1 MKLPVFILRRLHW
14 INLPGAILIAL
25 LQRTPV
31 LRVMSTVG
39 EIIQAA
45 PAGNVLRGAVA
56 VSASLG
62 AMHSLAGATQFVQ
75 NPSGVINGT
84 VGQAITQV
92 SFTINGSPEPPT
104 YFILNTPLPAGLTT
118 IPAAVGGKINS
129 RTPIVTGTPTQAG
142 TFNVSVTGSDNG
154 LPTYDLTAT
163 ITFIIGGGN
172 IAPAITTQPTN
183 QTVTA
188 GGTATFTVAAT
199 GSPTPTYQW
208 RKDGGDIAGA
218 TGATLTLTNVAAS
231 AAGVYSVVAT
241 NSVNTATS
249 NNATLTVN
257 AAATAPTITTQPT
270 NQSVAVGGTATF
282 TVAASGSPAPTYQW
296 SKNGTAIT
304 GATGATLTLSNVQ
317 TSDAGNYQAA
327 ATNSV
332 STATSAVATLT
343 VSATSTAPV
352 IASKPPASVAL
363 VAGQSLVINV
373 GATGTGLTYQW
384 SRILAGTVSSGN
396 GTPIA
401 GATDATFSIRSLTV
415 ADAGNYIC
423 TVTNGAGTATA
434 STSVTVAATASA
446 NPGRLI
452 NLSVLTGLTTARE
465 SFSLGYVVSGGTG
478 ANKPLV
484 IRAVGPSLSLLGV
497 ANTLA
502 DPKLELFVGSTKTTE
517 NDDWGGSQATTD
529 AMAAVGAFAF
539 TGPTSK
545 DAALA
550 TNGARGDNSVQVSAG
565 ASAPNGIGAVIAE
578 VYDASTSFN
587 AATTP
592 RLINVSV
599 RKDVGELLTMGF
611 VISGDTG
618 KTVLV
623 RAIGP
628 TLSVFGVGG
637 AMADPKLELFDG
649 SGKSIA
655 TNDNWG
661 GGTTLATAFTETGAF
676 GLTATSKDA
685 SILAT
690 LPPGNYTAQ
699 VKVALGVTGTA
710 LVEVYEAP

>member
-84 VGQAITQV
+84 VGQSLSV

-104 YFILNTPLPAGLTT
+104 FFTLDSALPPGLTT
-118 IPAAVGGKINS
+118 IPVAQNGRINS
-129 RTPIVTGTPTQAG
+129 RTPIITGAPTQGG
-142 TFNVSVTGSDNG
+142 TFRVDVTGSDG
-154 LPTYDLTAT
+154 IYTETDS
-163 ITFIIGGGN
+163 IIFIIAGGN
-172 IAPAITTQPTN
+172 TAPVITTQPTN

-188 GGTATFTVAAT
+188 GGTATFTAAAT
-199 GSPTPTYQW
+199 GSPTPTFQW
-208 RKDGGDIAGA
+208 RKDGTAIVGA
-218 TGATLTLTNVAAS
+218 TGTTLTLTNVAVS
-231 AAGVYSVVAT
+231 AAGTYSVVAT

-249 NNATLTVN
+249 SNATLTVN
-257 AAATAPTITTQPT
+257 AAATAPVITTQPT
-270 NQSVAVGGTATF
+270 SQSAAVGGTATF
-282 TVAASGSPAPTYQW
+282 TAAASGSPAPTYQW

-317 TSDAGNYQAA
+317 TGDAGNYQVA

-332 STATSAVATLT
+332 TTVTSAIATLT

-352 IASKPPASVAL
+352 IASKPPASIAL

-384 SRILAGTVSSGN
+384 SRILAGTVSGGS

-401 GATDATFSIRSLTV
+401 GATDATYSIRSLTV
-415 ADAGNYIC
+415 ADAGIYIC
-423 TVTNGAGTATA
+423 TVTNGVGSAGA
-434 STSVTVAATASA
+434 STSVTVAAAASA

-452 NLSVLTGLTTARE
+452 NLSVFTGLTTARE
-465 SFSLGYVVSGGTG
+465 AFSLGYVVNG
-478 ANKPLV
+478 ANDANKKPLV
-484 IRAVGPSLSLLGV
+484 IRAVGPSLSVFGV

-502 DPKLELFVGSTKTTE
+502 DPKLELFAGSTKTTE
-517 NDDWGGSQATTD
+517 NDDWGGAQTIAD
-529 AMAAVGAFAF
+529 AMVAVGAFAF
-539 TGPTSK
+539 TGPASK

-550 TNGARGDNSVQVSAG
+550 TSVASRDNSVQVSAG
-565 ASAPNGIGAVIAE
+565 ASAPNGTGAVIAE

-587 AATTP
+587 AATTAK
-592 RLINVSV
+592 LINVSV

-628 TLSVFGVGG
+628 TLTVFGVGG

-649 SGKSIA
+649 GGKSIA

-661 GGTTLATAFTETGAF
+661 GSATLATAFTDTGAF
-676 GLTATSKDA
+676 GLGATSKDA

-699 VKVALGVTGTA
+699 VKVASGVTGTA